1 MSSTKKVLTL
11 GDRKITL
18 IGTAHVSKESIEEV
32 KNEIT
37 SAKPDCV
44 AIELDERRYSS
55 MTDPDSWKNLDIIK
69 VLKRHEGFL
78 MLANLV
84 LGSFQKRMGKN
95 IGVKPGDEMMAAIKC
110 AEENSI
116 PFTLVDRPIQITLR
130 RAWAKNSF
138 FGKCRLLAA
147 LIASAFDKEEVS
159 EDQIESLKKQ
169 NEMDT
174 MMGELAE
181 YLPTV
186 KEVLIDERDR
196 YLATHIWNSDGN
208 NIVAVLGAGH
218 LPGVESYL
226 EKINDAKAV
235 TDTSDIEN
243 VPSGSGAGKVAA
255 WAIPVIIAGLIA
267 AGFFFGGKKVGSDML
282 LSWILWNGIL
292 SAVGTALSLGHP
304 VTILVAFIGAPLT
317 SLCPFIGVGF
327 LTGITQAVVCKPK
340 VSDMESI
347 QDDAGSLKGWYK
359 NRIIRVLIVFVLSS
373 LGSTIGT
380 FAAGADIV
388 SLLSNLGITQAH

>member
-37 SAKPDCV
+37 SEKPDCV

-55 MTDPDSWKNLDIIK
+55 MTDPESWKNLDIIK
-69 VLKRHEGFL
+69 VLKHHEGFL

-110 AEENSI
+110 AEENGI

-138 FGKCRLLAA
+138 FGKCKLLAS
-147 LIASAFDKEEVS
+147 LIASAFDREEVS

-169 NEMDT
+169 NEMDA

-181 YLPTV
+181 FLPTV

-196 YLATHIWNSDGN
+196 YLATHIWNSDGKN
-208 NIVAVLGAGH
+208 VVAVLGAGH

-243 VPSGSGAGKVAA
+243 VPSGSGAGKIIG
-255 WAIPVIIAGLIA
+255 WTIPVIIAGLIA
-267 AGFFFGGKKVGSDML
+267 AGFIFGGKKVVSDML
-282 LSWILWNGIL
+282 VSWILWNGIL
-292 SAVGTALSLGHP
+292 ASLGTILSLGHP
-304 VTILVAFIGAPLT
+304 VTILVAFAGAPLT
-317 SLCPFIGVGF
+317 SLCPLIGVGF
-327 LTGITQAVVCKPK
+327 LTGIVQAVVCKPK
-340 VSDMESI
+340 VSDMENL
-347 QDDAGSLKGWYK
+347 QDDALSVKGWYK
-359 NRIIRVLIVFVLSS
+359 NRIIRVLIVFILSS

-388 SLLSNLGITQAH
+388 SLLSNLGIR